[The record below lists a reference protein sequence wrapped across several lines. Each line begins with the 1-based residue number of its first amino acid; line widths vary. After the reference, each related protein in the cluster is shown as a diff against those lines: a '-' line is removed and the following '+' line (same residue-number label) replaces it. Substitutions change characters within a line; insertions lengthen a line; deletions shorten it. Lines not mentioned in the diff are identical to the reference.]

1 MNKIKE
7 LREKKGLTQKE
18 LGLILGMSQQGL
30 SHLESGRRKLDDEQ
44 IIKICIALDT
54 TPDELLNFEEAYKKY
69 TDYLMTLKEED
80 IEQ

>member
-18 LGLILGMSQQGL
+18 LARLMGVSHNTISGYETGYRKPDIDKIIELSLI
-30 SHLESGRRKLDDEQ
+30 
-44 IIKICIALDT
+44 LDT